1 MGMWK
6 DGKVGLDDTWSI
18 SQRGVMEV
26 LEADR
31 GGLEKKKVKEGCET
45 GRKSA
50 VAWRWLNLQNF
61 SAGLNLEAQKN
72 LETSHSPGR

>member
-26 LEADR
+26 PEADR
-31 GGLEKKKVKEGCET
+31 GGLEKKK
-45 GRKSA
+45 
-50 VAWRWLNLQNF
+50 
-61 SAGLNLEAQKN
+61 
-72 LETSHSPGR
+72 